1 MVHVHLYVSHKCI
14 NELVT
19 CIFATV
25 NNEQSRNTVNMDK
38 QDNEHRT
45 KTNKTKE
52 IKILK
57 A

>member
-1 MVHVHLYVSHKCI
+1 LKNIEEVI
-14 NELVT
+14 N
-19 CIFATV
+19 
-25 NNEQSRNTVNMDK
+25 NKQSRNTVNMDT

-45 KTNKTKE
+45 KTDKTKE

>member
-1 MVHVHLYVSHKCI
+1 LKNIEEVI
-14 NELVT
+14 
-19 CIFATV
+19 
-25 NNEQSRNTVNMDK
+25 NNEQSRNTVSMDT

-45 KTNKTKE
+45 KTDKTKE